1 MEAVDQ
7 GGTRSGGKRRPSP
20 TAGDGKR
27 KKRRFVWGDDL
38 HAAFQTAIFD
48 VGLRAATVH
57 AVAGELPAVA
67 PGEHLDAATVEA
79 QLAAFRRQRPAA
91 AAPGRRGRAPATRP
105 TPRRRST
112 P

>member
-1 MEAVDQ
+1 MADHTPPIAGLGAPPAIAPAMEAVDQ

-57 AVAGELPAVA
+57 ALSLIHISEP
-67 PGEHLDAATVEA
+67 
-79 QLAAFRRQRPAA
+79 
-91 AAPGRRGRAPATRP
+91 TRP
-105 TPRRRST
+105 Y
-112 P
+112 